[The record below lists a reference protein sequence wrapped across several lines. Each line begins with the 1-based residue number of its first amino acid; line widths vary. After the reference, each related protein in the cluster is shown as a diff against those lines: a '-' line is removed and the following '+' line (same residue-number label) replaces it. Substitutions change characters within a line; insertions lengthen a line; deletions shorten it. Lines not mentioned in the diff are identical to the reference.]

1 MILLENP
8 IDSHYPAQPENNL
21 KMDTTKWKS
30 VLVTRPMYEE
40 ISAVAR
46 IEARSISGQLR
57 LMWEAWKRENL
68 SKKDQKFL
76 KEEIVARRNAESA

>member
-1 MILLENP
+1 
-8 IDSHYPAQPENNL
+8 
-21 KMDTTKWKS
+21 
-30 VLVTRPMYEE
+30 MYEE

-57 LMWEAWKRENL
+57 LTWEAWKRENL

-76 KEEIVARRNAESA
+76 KEEIDARRNAENA

>member
-1 MILLENP
+1 
-8 IDSHYPAQPENNL
+8 
-21 KMDTTKWKS
+21 MDTTKWKS

-40 ISAVAR
+40 ISDVAR

-57 LMWEAWKRENL
+57 LIWEAWKRENL

-76 KEEIVARRNAESA
+76 QEEVTAMRDAANG

>member
-1 MILLENP
+1 
-8 IDSHYPAQPENNL
+8 
-21 KMDTTKWKS
+21 MDTTKWKS

-57 LMWEAWKRENL
+57 LIWEAWKRENL
-68 SKKDQKFL
+68 TKKDQKFL
-76 KEEIVARRNAESA
+76 DQEVSAMREAANG

>member
-1 MILLENP
+1 
-8 IDSHYPAQPENNL
+8 
-21 KMDTTKWKS
+21 MDTTKWKS

-57 LMWEAWKRENL
+57 LSWEAWKRENL

-76 KEEIVARRNAESA
+76 KEEISAKRNAENEFAE

>member
-1 MILLENP
+1 M
-8 IDSHYPAQPENNL
+8 
-21 KMDTTKWKS
+21 
-30 VLVTRPMYEE
+30 LVTRPMYEE

-57 LMWEAWKRENL
+57 LIWEAWKRENL

-76 KEEIVARRNAESA
+76 DQEITAMRDAANG